1 MFDAPT
7 PLPAPPVP
15 PHPRLGSAPGM
26 EPPVSES
33 VTLHERVDFA
43 ALSRVARLA
52 LDPGDRALVGRML
65 RGFKSGLTSW
75 KVVYKPSSFKE
86 GRLYGSGLQ
95 CLKGWIRR
103 ILSHKYYHDI
113 DIRNCAPTIIKQVW
127 NTAFPD
133 KALPRLFERYVEN
146 RSEVFS
152 EIREDHPD
160 LTDKQ
165 LKRAFL
171 KGMHG
176 GSYMHPGKDGTFVL
190 GCRPPRPIGS
200 LEEWAAEVR
209 EIFTGLAAHPTY
221 RPLWDA
227 VSADSGKT
235 NKLGTFA
242 SYIWQKHENEIILC
256 LLGFLTST
264 GLTVGVLSFDGL
276 MVERAPCS
284 PPEQRLD
291 VTLLQQAECL
301 VLKTTGFAVKLVE
314 KSLIPTASDRGRL
327 PGPLEPL
334 SDSERTETDEDLT
347 TGTGTDGDPEGA
359 QSEQRSA

>member
-133 KALPRLFERYVEN
+133 KALPRLFERYVGN

-276 MVERAPCS
+276 MVERAPCNKQS
-284 PPEQRLD
+284 
-291 VTLLQQAECL
+291 
-301 VLKTTGFAVKLVE
+301 
-314 KSLIPTASDRGRL
+314 ASC
-327 PGPLEPL
+327 
-334 SDSERTETDEDLT
+334 
-347 TGTGTDGDPEGA
+347 
-359 QSEQRSA
+359 